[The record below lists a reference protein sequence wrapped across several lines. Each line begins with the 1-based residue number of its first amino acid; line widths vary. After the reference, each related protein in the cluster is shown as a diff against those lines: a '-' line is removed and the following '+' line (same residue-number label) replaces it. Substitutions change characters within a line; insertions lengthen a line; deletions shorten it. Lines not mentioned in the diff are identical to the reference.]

1 MLAPLRSRGD
11 RRGMGFARPYGMMT
25 DPLPT
30 SDDRVGIGPSR
41 APAAGLGELLT
52 FAEVAAARWFV
63 ARVLRQIRV
72 PLDQAS
78 LFGSRARGEARPDSD
93 VDLLLIF
100 EWLPPDREPFA
111 SQAER
116 IAADVAASTA
126 VPVTVWS
133 VSRPDLPVG
142 VRTPMLVDALEDSV
156 PIWCRGEAVPPL
168 PFTPPDALRCTTA
181 LLERI
186 SEGSEEF
193 GAHLRAGRLESA
205 IRRGRDDLVRL
216 CTAALLLRG
225 ITRPRRA
232 DAVSWFERVYSN
244 GESPARGDEPVLRWA
259 AASFGP
265 DGRREDLPL
274 SPPPGGEPALARTV
288 ERLRVLVVRER
299 GRLRGIPP
307 LRDLPF

>member
-1 MLAPLRSRGD
+1 
-11 RRGMGFARPYGMMT
+11 MMP
-25 DPLPT
+25 DSLPT
-30 SDDRVGIGPSR
+30 SDRRVGSDASPTPR
-41 APAAGLGELLT
+41 EGLVDLLT
-52 FAEVAAARWFV
+52 FAEIAAARWFV
-63 ARVLRQIRV
+63 ARVLREIRV

-78 LFGSRARGEARPDSD
+78 LFGSRARGEGRPDSD
-93 VDLLLIF
+93 VDVLLIF

-116 IAADVAASTA
+116 IAMQVASETG

-133 VSRPDLPVG
+133 VSRPDLPEG

-193 GAHLRAGRLESA
+193 GSHLRAGRLESA
-205 IRRGRDDLVRL
+205 VRRGRDDLVRL
-216 CTAALLLRG
+216 CTAALLTRG

-232 DAVSWFERVYSN
+232 EAVVCFERVYSN
-244 GESPARGDEPVLRWA
+244 GESPGPGVAPVLRWA
-259 AASFGP
+259 ADSFGP
-265 DGRREDLPL
+265 DGRGEDLPL
-274 SPPPGGEPALARTV
+274 SPPPGGEPALARAV
-288 ERLRVLVVRER
+288 ERLRALVVRER
-299 GRLRGIPP
+299 GRLGRIHT
-307 LRDLPF
+307 LRDRSL